1 MKRRDFISTLSVA
14 AGIPLISTGC
24 STTNSRN
31 PNSAGNNA
39 LNAVNTA
46 KVRIGFSAWPGWFP
60 WQVAK
65 DQGIFPVNK
74 GIELRWYDNYSE
86 SITALNEGKID
97 ANSQTLGDTIAAV
110 ANGANLVVVLV
121 NDHST
126 GNDKIIVSDKI
137 KTIQDL
143 KNKTVA
149 VEEGTVDH
157 FLLLQGLQS
166 AGLKASDI
174 TILPL
179 ETSQAVRAFTSNKTD
194 VVGCFA
200 PFTSTALQRKKSK
213 ELFSSKNY
221 PGSISDHLVFSRS
234 YVEQNPDRVQAVV
247 NAWFKTLKRKDS
259 VEAIKIMA
267 KLAGTSTT
275 EYRNYAK
282 GTRIFN
288 HADNL
293 KAFSTGSSMDYL
305 NHAAQVTAKFLK
317 DGNMI
322 KNQPDLTGLFDD
334 QFVKAYSG

>member
-259 VEAIKIMA
+259 VEAIEIMA

>member
-1 MKRRDFISTLSVA
+1 MKRRDFISTLGVA

-24 STTNSRN
+24 SNTNSNN
-31 PNSAGNNA
+31 PNSADNNA
-39 LNAVNTA
+39 PNAVNIG

-65 DQGIFPVNK
+65 DQGIFPANK
-74 GIELRWYDNYSE
+74 GIELKWYDNYSE

-143 KNKTVA
+143 KGKMVA

-166 AGLKASDI
+166 VGLKASDI

-179 ETSQAVRAFTSNKTD
+179 ETSQAVRAFTSNRTD

-200 PFTSTALQRKKSK
+200 PFTSAALKRKNSR

-259 VEAIKIMA
+259 VEAIEIMA
-267 KLAGTSTT
+267 KLAGTSTA

-293 KAFSTGSSMDYL
+293 KAFRTGASMDYL
-305 NHAAQVTAKFLK
+305 SHAAQVTAKFLK

-322 KNQPDLTGLFDD
+322 KNQPNLTELFDD
-334 QFVKAYSG
+334 RFVKAYSG

>member
-1 MKRRDFISTLSVA
+1 MKRRNFISTLGVA
-14 AGIPLISTGC
+14 ASIPMISTGC
-24 STTNSRN
+24 STTNSSN
-31 PNSAGNNA
+31 PNSATNA
-39 LNAVNTA
+39 PSAANTE

-74 GIELRWYDNYSE
+74 GVELRWYDNYSE

-143 KNKTVA
+143 KGKTAA

-166 AGLKASDI
+166 VGLKASDI

-200 PFTSTALQRKKSK
+200 PFTSTALKRKKSR
-213 ELFSSKNY
+213 ELFSSKNF

-234 YVEQNPDRVQAVV
+234 YVEKNPDRVQAVV
-247 NAWFKTLKRKDS
+247 NAWFKTLEQKDS
-259 VEAIKIMA
+259 VEAIEIMA

-275 EYRNYAK
+275 EYRSYAR

-293 KAFSTGSSMDYL
+293 KAFSTGASMDYL

-317 DGNMI
+317 DGDMI
-322 KNQPDLTGLFDD
+322 KNQPDLTRLFDD
-334 QFVKAYSG
+334 RFVKAYSG